1 MTKIT
6 TQLIIELAGF
16 PREHVEDTMQ
26 KMVENIKKQ
35 FAVEDARIHDVQRVK
50 ELWSTFVDIKI
61 KFDDLGHLTLFC
73 FDYMPSSVDILEPV
87 KFNLESQELNALFND
102 LMGKIHHYDMLLKN
116 YKITTEMLKKK
127 LKPEQ

>member
-6 TQLIIELAGF
+6 AQLIIELAGF
-16 PREHVEDTMQ
+16 PKEHIQETME
-26 KMVENIKKQ
+26 KMVEVIKKQ
-35 FAVEDARIHDVQRVK
+35 YAVQDAVIQEIKQIK
-50 ELWSTFVDIKI
+50 EMWSTFVEFRIT
-61 KFDDLGHLTLFC
+61 FDDLGHLTLFC

-116 YKITTEMLKKK
+116 FKMNNEMLKQK
-127 LKPEQ
+127 LKQL

>member
-6 TQLIIELAGF
+6 VQLIIELAGF
-16 PREHVEDTMQ
+16 PKEHVEETMQ
-26 KMVENIKKQ
+26 RMVENIKQ
-35 FAVEDARIHDVQRVK
+35 QYAVEDAAIQEVQQVK
-50 ELWSTFVDIKI
+50 ELWSTFVEIKMR
-61 KFDDLGHLTLFC
+61 FDDLGHLTLFC

-116 YKITTEMLKKK
+116 FKINNEMLKRK
-127 LKPEQ
+127 LNPG

>member
-1 MTKIT
+1 MPKIT
-6 TQLIIELAGF
+6 VQLIIELAGF
-16 PREHVEDTMQ
+16 PREHVEETMQ

-35 FAVEDARIHDVQRVK
+35 FAVEDARIHDVQQVK

-61 KFDDLGHLTLFC
+61 RFDDLGHLTLFC

-116 YKITTEMLKKK
+116 FKITTEMLKKK